1 MTAETAHGRER
12 LNRHPLWLQVTNNN
26 HASLVKLVLF
36 PRVKLRRT
44 LEWEQW
50 HSKSFMTDTAA
61 LTSAAG
67 SRVCFKTFAGRQ
79 REFSGKELLTL
90 DLVKISFKW
99 CLLSA
104 WLILTSQLSSL
115 ETNWVVNNCT
125 AQRRGGGS
133 QCAKLYLLK
142 TPLKHDLVN
151 KLLSDWSIHAKQI
164 HATVSGKRRTRQT
177 RSKKLNVSAICFKG
191 EEMQALSAR

>member
-44 LEWEQW
+44 LELEQW

-142 TPLKHDLVN
+142 N
-151 KLLSDWSIHAKQI
+151 KASKARFSKQTAVWLIHSRKANPRDGQWK
-164 HATVSGKRRTRQT
+164 TTDT
-177 RSKKLNVSAICFKG
+177 TD
-191 EEMQALSAR
+191 EEQKAQREPNLF

>member
-26 HASLVKLVLF
+26 RASLVKLVLF

-90 DLVKISFKW
+90 DLVKISFKC

-104 WLILTSQLSSL
+104 RLILTSQLSSL
-115 ETNWVVNNCT
+115 ETNSGEAAVHNVPNYIC
-125 AQRRGGGS
+125 S
-133 QCAKLYLLK
+133 K
-142 TPLKHDLVN
+142 TKPLKHDLVN
-151 KLLSDWSIHAKQI
+151 KLPSDWSIRAKQI

-177 RSKKLNVSAICFKG
+177 RSEKLNVSAICFKG
-191 EEMQALSAR
+191 EEMQALSVR